1 MTGYVIVINGT
12 SVSWK
17 SQRQPTVAMSSTE
30 AEYMALFAV
39 TQEVIWLRRLLK
51 QVKSSSSSQA
61 KEPTVVYQDNKSTIL
76 LASNPSQHSRTKHI
90 HTKFHFVRDQVNEG
104 NIKIE
109 YKSTEDMVADILTK
123 AVSRVKLNKHLKS
136 LGLRSSQEQS
146 IGCSKSREGV
156 EDDSVH
162 PPEHDL

>member
-1 MTGYVIVINGT
+1 MFVGNNEESVIAYADASWASDQDTGRSVTGYVIVINGT

-61 KEPTVVYQDNKSTIL
+61 SGLPRQQTHYPTCKQSKSTL
-76 LASNPSQHSRTKHI
+76 K
-90 HTKFHFVRDQVNEG
+90 DQAHQYE
-104 NIKIE
+104 
-109 YKSTEDMVADILTK
+109 
-123 AVSRVKLNKHLKS
+123 VSFCA
-136 LGLRSSQEQS
+136 RSSQ
-146 IGCSKSREGV
+146 
-156 EDDSVH
+156 
-162 PPEHDL
+162 